1 MTLSLLVVL
10 ISVLRQ
16 TALTCL
22 GGFAFGVKRPSPVCV
37 VLISVCRQTVVTCL
51 YGIVFSVKWPSH
63 VCVVLISVWR
73 QTVVTCLRGI
83 AFGVKRPLPVWVV
96 LCLAS
101 NGCHLSVWYCV
112 WRHIYVYGIRRS
124 FSAYID
130 SVIKCVSTLKMFL
143 NYTHNT
149 LNEGF

>member
-1 MTLSLLVVL
+1 MAVTCLCGIDQCLASNGRHLSAWYCVW
-10 ISVLRQ
+10 RQ
-16 TALTCL
+16 TAVNCL
-22 GGFAFGVKRPSPVCV
+22 CG
-37 VLISVCRQTVVTCL
+37 IDQCL
-51 YGIVFSVKWPSH
+51 ASNGRHLSAWY
-63 VCVVLISVWR
+63 CVWR
-73 QTVVTCLRGI
+73 QTVVTCLGGI